1 MINIRAY
8 IERLGNLT
16 FVIETFGD
24 EMPIK
29 YPKTIPIIV
38 VITSLD
44 PPFDLLKVPLD
55 QNKEK
60 KQGNCKIYASTTSLS
75 SEPNVL

>member
-1 MINIRAY
+1 M
-8 IERLGNLT
+8 ERLGNLT
-16 FVIETFGD
+16 FVRETFGD

-38 VITSLD
+38 VITSMDLL
-44 PPFDLLKVPLD
+44 FDLLKVPLN

-60 KQGNCKIYASTTSLS
+60 KQGNSKIYA
-75 SEPNVL
+75 